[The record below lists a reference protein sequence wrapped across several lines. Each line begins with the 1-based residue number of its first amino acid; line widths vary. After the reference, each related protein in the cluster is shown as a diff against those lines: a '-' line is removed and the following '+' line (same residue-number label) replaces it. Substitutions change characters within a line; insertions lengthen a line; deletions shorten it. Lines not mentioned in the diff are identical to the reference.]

1 MITLRCFQQ
10 FLHRYTLPYREET
23 VDANWLFSAYAI
35 HPPVQGGNIWWN
47 WKGVITDDTPS
58 RTGRKHSV
66 LMRVSAPPN
75 TSLCKLHKC
84 FYFSS
89 FRGRKPH
96 GLPWGGSLLQV
107 TGFHPPQL
115 YIIQML
121 HLYQKSHPFLPLFL
135 LSLLSLPAVRHLLF
149 LQNL

>member
-1 MITLRCFQQ
+1 M
-10 FLHRYTLPYREET
+10 
-23 VDANWLFSAYAI
+23 VI
-35 HPPVQGGNIWWN
+35 HPPVQGGNLCKTSQNLIF
-47 WKGVITDDTPS
+47 DDTPS
-58 RTGRKHSV
+58 RAGRKHLV
-66 LMRVSAPPN
+66 FMRVSAPPN

-135 LSLLSLPAVRHLLF
+135 LSLPGFPAEFPLPSAELLSLLKFPFQLRHMV
-149 LQNL
+149 NK

>member
-1 MITLRCFQQ
+1 M
-10 FLHRYTLPYREET
+10 
-23 VDANWLFSAYAI
+23 VI
-35 HPPVQGGNIWWN
+35 HPPVQGGNLCKTSQNLIF
-47 WKGVITDDTPS
+47 DDTPS
-58 RTGRKHSV
+58 RAGRKHLV
-66 LMRVSAPPN
+66 FMRVSAPPN

-121 HLYQKSHPFLPLFL
+121 HLHQKPHPHLFL
-135 LSLLSLPAVRHLLF
+135 LPAQFRFPLHLQSLPAVRHLLSP
-149 LQNL
+149 QNL

>member
-23 VDANWLFSAYAI
+23 SSTVRDIFLMVI
-35 HPPVQGGNIWWN
+35 HPPVQGGNLCKTSQNLIF
-47 WKGVITDDTPS
+47 DDTPS
-58 RTGRKHSV
+58 RAGRKHLV
-66 LMRVSAPPN
+66 FMRVSAPPN

-135 LSLLSLPAVRHLLF
+135 LSLPAVRHLLF
-149 LQNL
+149 LQRL

>member
-23 VDANWLFSAYAI
+23 SSTVRDIFFN
-35 HPPVQGGNIWWN
+35 G
-47 WKGVITDDTPS
+47 DTPS
-58 RTGRKHSV
+58 RAGRKHLV
-66 LMRVSAPPN
+66 FMRVSAPPN

-135 LSLLSLPAVRHLLF
+135 LSLPAVRFLLF

>member
-1 MITLRCFQQ
+1 M
-10 FLHRYTLPYREET
+10 
-23 VDANWLFSAYAI
+23 VI
-35 HPPVQGGNIWWN
+35 HPPVQGGNLCKTSQNLIF
-47 WKGVITDDTPS
+47 DDTPS
-58 RTGRKHSV
+58 RAGRKHLV
-66 LMRVSAPPN
+66 FMRVSAPPN

-121 HLYQKSHPFLPLFL
+121 HLYQKPHSFLPLGKVQMPQF
-135 LSLLSLPAVRHLLF
+135 LLSLPAVRFLLF

>member
-1 MITLRCFQQ
+1 MGIKQKTARISPGCDD
-10 FLHRYTLPYREET
+10 YSSM
-23 VDANWLFSAYAI
+23 FSAISASI
-35 HPPVQGGNIWWN
+35 HPPIQGGNQNLIF
-47 WKGVITDDTPS
+47 DDTPS
-58 RTGRKHSV
+58 RAGRKHLV
-66 LMRVSAPPN
+66 FMRVSAPPN

-135 LSLLSLPAVRHLLF
+135 LSLPAVRHLLF
-149 LQNL
+149 LQRL

>member
-1 MITLRCFQQ
+1 MGIKQKTARISPGCDD
-10 FLHRYTLPYREET
+10 YSSM
-23 VDANWLFSAYAI
+23 FSAISASI
-35 HPPVQGGNIWWN
+35 HPPIQGGNLCKTSQNLIF
-47 WKGVITDDTPS
+47 DDTPS
-58 RTGRKHSV
+58 RAGRKHLV
-66 LMRVSAPPN
+66 FMRVSAPPN

-135 LSLLSLPAVRHLLF
+135 LSLPAVRHLLF

>member
-23 VDANWLFSAYAI
+23 RKRRCRKGAVTI
-35 HPPVQGGNIWWN
+35 HPPVQGGNFIRYIQRVG
-47 WKGVITDDTPS
+47 KYDTPS

-115 YIIQML
+115 YIIQRL

-135 LSLLSLPAVRHLLF
+135 LSLPAVRHLLF